1 MNQSQEF
8 HCSLEH
14 QGSIGLVSFRELEQS
29 FWCRGSFSAKNVTT
43 SPSSVARKPHTLHCT
58 LTLPVCLPPL
68 LHHTQPDWSIW
79 SGINFDGRVVPL
91 QCSSA
96 RDLVFFPVWG
106 IEGDSAWFACHV
118 VERFAEQ
125 SLVGVMKPPNVWRR
139 PRGRSNLG
147 WSFRRPVALSQL
159 TVLPMLLSML
169 PRCSF
174 KPYTTTH
181 ISHGVVWSY
190 WLPLYCAP
198 SLASQTLS
206 VSQSLLRSG
215 DLGPLCVTSG
225 MQLLN
230 QSCVKM
236 QLLVTFPR

>member
-1 MNQSQEF
+1 MLTARYKSMLGIGPDPSF
-8 HCSLEH
+8 LV
-14 QGSIGLVSFRELEQS
+14 GSGHARLAILS
-29 FWCRGSFSAKNVTT
+29 SA
-43 SPSSVARKPHTLHCT
+43 SHTPCT
-58 LTLPVCLPPL
+58 ALWPYRFAY
-68 LHHTQPDWSIW
+68 HHFCITQPDWSIW

-147 WSFRRPVALSQL
+147 WSFRRPIALSQL

-215 DLGPLCVTSG
+215 DLGPLCVNFWNAIIESIMCKDAIIG
-225 MQLLN
+225 HI
-230 QSCVKM
+230 S
-236 QLLVTFPR
+236 